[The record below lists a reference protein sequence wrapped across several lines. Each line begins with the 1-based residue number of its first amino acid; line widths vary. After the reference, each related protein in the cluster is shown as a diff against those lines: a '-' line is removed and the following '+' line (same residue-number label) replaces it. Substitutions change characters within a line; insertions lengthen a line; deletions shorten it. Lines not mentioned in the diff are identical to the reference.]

1 VTVLRTCS
9 LKTTIS
15 RNIKRLREA
24 RALSQEQFA
33 RRIDNRL
40 TGDAVGKWERGS
52 GIRVSRLE
60 DICEAFDIY
69 LSTLTEP
76 CTDDFIADIM
86 RADGATQEQIDKHLA
101 DLNAR
106 QPASSLDP
114 FAEGYRKSLRDWLVH
129 QPPTEIVGTSYAPS
143 MSMLEIAHRRRERG
157 R

>member
-24 RALSQEQFA
+24 RGLSQEQFA
-33 RRIDNRL
+33 RRVDNRL

-60 DICEAFDIY
+60 DICEAFDIH
-69 LSTLTEP
+69 LITLTEP
-76 CTDDFIADIM
+76 CTDDFLADIM
-86 RADGATQEQIDKHLA
+86 RAHGATQEEIDKNLA
-101 DLNAR
+101 ELNAR
-106 QPASSLDP
+106 QPARPDP
-114 FAEGYRKSLRDWLVH
+114 FAEGYRKSLDDWLVH

-143 MSMLEIAHRRRERG
+143 MIMLEIAHRRRERG
-157 R
+157 L